1 MDTINELP
9 VMSKTRRRLF
19 HIAVAIILVVL
30 GVLGMR
36 AFTASKSQLEK
47 RKPSAPVP
55 MVRTIEVKTGPQSV
69 FVRGEGTVRPLQQI
83 TLVPQVAGK
92 VVYISPSLVNG
103 GEFSRDEILLR
114 IDPVDYRLAVT
125 LAEAKVKN
133 SESNLQLAE
142 EEASAA
148 LEEWRL
154 HGAGVS
160 QINSKPPPLV
170 AKEPQL
176 SAARAKLAADKADL
190 EKALLNLERT
200 QLKAPFDGR
209 VSQENVDIGQYISP
223 GQSLATLYST
233 EAAEIVLP
241 LEDKDLLWFHV
252 PGFTPGNGTG
262 SLATIRAHVA
272 GRELSWSGQVVRA
285 EGELDARTRMINVVV
300 RVEKPYAK
308 MPPLPVG
315 LYVTVD
321 IRGRTLPHAAVIPRA
336 ALHQGD
342 VVWVVDNDGR
352 LHFRNVDVA
361 RVQGDEVMVQAGLEK
376 GERVVITLLKAVTDG
391 MAVRTEWTKEENQS

>member
-1 MDTINELP
+1 MDPINETP
-9 VMSKTRRRLF
+9 DMSKSRRRLF
-19 HIAVAIILVVL
+19 HIAAAVILIVL

-36 AFTASKSQLEK
+36 ALTASKSQLEK
-47 RKPSAPVP
+47 RKPIAPVP
-55 MVRTIEVKTGPQSV
+55 MVRTIEVQTGPQPV

-83 TLVPQVAGK
+83 ALVPQVGGK
-92 VVYISPSLVNG
+92 VVAVSPSLVNG
-103 GEFSRDEILLR
+103 GEFKRGEILLR
-114 IDPVDYRLAVT
+114 IDPVDYQLAVT

-148 LEEWRL
+148 LEEWQV
-154 HGAGVS
+154 HGADVPHKD
-160 QINSKPPPLV
+160 SKPPPLV

-200 QLKAPFDGR
+200 RLKAPFDGR
-209 VSQENVDIGQYISP
+209 VSQENVDFGQYISP

-241 LEDKDLLWFHV
+241 LEDEDLLWFHV
-252 PGFTPGNGTG
+252 PGFTPGKVTG
-262 SLATIRAHVA
+262 SLATIRSRVA
-272 GRELSWSGQVVRA
+272 GRELSWSGEVVRA
-285 EGELDARTRMINVVV
+285 EGELDERTRMINVVV

-321 IRGRTLPHAAVIPRA
+321 IQGRTLPHAAVIPRA
-336 ALHQGD
+336 ALHQD
-342 VVWVVDNDGR
+342 NVVWVVDTDGR

-376 GERVVITLLKAVTDG
+376 GEMVVITLLKAVTNG
-391 MAVRTEWTKEENQS
+391 MAVRTEWIKEENQS